1 MEIIQLI
8 IGLASI
14 VSVVAVIWALRKV
27 MQIYGITVD
36 SSELDKWEY
45 GSDPITGN
53 DDFTLLTLLD
63 GFHQTGQRGL
73 GLQHIDGLHGMLQ
86 KQ

>member
-27 MQIYGITVD
+27 MKIYGITVD
-36 SSELDKWEY
+36 RSGFDKWEY
-45 GSDPITGN
+45 GSDPITGK
-53 DDFTLLTLLD
+53 DDWYQKSLNNTFKTL
-63 GFHQTGQRGL
+63 F
-73 GLQHIDGLHGMLQ
+73 
-86 KQ
+86 K

>member
-36 SSELDKWEY
+36 SSGFDKWEY
-45 GSDPITGN
+45 GRSPFN
-53 DDFTLLTLLD
+53 KRL
-63 GFHQTGQRGL
+63 
-73 GLQHIDGLHGMLQ
+73 
-86 KQ
+86 

>member
-14 VSVVAVIWALRKV
+14 VSVVAGIWALRKV

-36 SSELDKWEY
+36 SSGLDKWE
-45 GSDPITGN
+45 SAIPADLKMTV
-53 DDFTLLTLLD
+53 
-63 GFHQTGQRGL
+63 
-73 GLQHIDGLHGMLQ
+73 
-86 KQ
+86 

>member
-27 MQIYGITVD
+27 MKIYDITVD
-36 SSELDKWEY
+36 IPSAIENSVL
-45 GSDPITGN
+45 I
-53 DDFTLLTLLD
+53 F
-63 GFHQTGQRGL
+63 
-73 GLQHIDGLHGMLQ
+73 
-86 KQ
+86 

>member
-14 VSVVAVIWALRKV
+14 ISVVAVIWALRKV

-36 SSELDKWEY
+36 SSGLDKWEY

-53 DDFTLLTLLD
+53 DDWY
-63 GFHQTGQRGL
+63 
-73 GLQHIDGLHGMLQ
+73 Q
-86 KQ
+86 KSLNNTVKNLFK

>member
-36 SSELDKWEY
+36 SSGLDKWEY

-53 DDFTLLTLLD
+53 DDWYQNEYWLCASQYHRAKSGYTD
-63 GFHQTGQRGL
+63 R
-73 GLQHIDGLHGMLQ
+73 
-86 KQ
+86 

>member
-36 SSELDKWEY
+36 SSGLDKGED
-45 GSDPITGN
+45 GRSA
-53 DDFTLLTLLD
+53 FTD
-63 GFHQTGQRGL
+63 SE
-73 GLQHIDGLHGMLQ
+73 IDWHRKSKNLF
-86 KQ
+86 K

>member
-27 MQIYGITVD
+27 MKIYDITVD
-36 SSELDKWEY
+36 SSGFDKWEY
-45 GSDPITGN
+45 GRSPFN
-53 DDFTLLTLLD
+53 NYE
-63 GFHQTGQRGL
+63 L
-73 GLQHIDGLHGMLQ
+73 GWHPKSQNLF
-86 KQ
+86 K